1 MSNLAP
7 DIGTKLAKL
16 LPRLASPHDGEVLA
30 TVEAIRRTLERA
42 GFSLHDLADRL
53 AEATPA
59 PPANPS
65 LSADQKE
72 QFARANWLINN
83 VKNDL
88 SGKQAKFVE
97 TVIKLLSD
105 GMSLTDKQAGWLTG
119 LCDIHGYRS

>member
-42 GFSLHDLADRL
+42 GLSLHDLADRL
-53 AEATPA
+53 AKATPVT
-59 PPANPS
+59 PANPS

-72 QFARANWLINN
+72 QFTRATWLINN
-83 VKNDL
+83 VQNDL
-88 SGKQAKFVE
+88 TSKQAKFVE
-97 TVIKLLSD
+97 TVIRLLSD
-105 GMSLTDKQAGWLTG
+105 GRALTDKQSDWLNG
-119 LCDIHGYRS
+119 LCDIHGYHF

>member
-42 GFSLHDLADRL
+42 GLSLHDLADRL
-53 AEATPA
+53 AEATPV

-72 QFARANWLINN
+72 QFARATWLINN

-88 SGKQAKFVE
+88 SAKQAKFVE

-105 GMSLTDKQAGWLTG
+105 GLSLTDKQSDWLNG